1 MPYGLIS
8 RDEHPTSNIERPI
21 TPRRDFFSAVLIL
34 VTKILINLYDSH
46 RKLKQPFFKIVPLLR
61 HLFSQSPFA
70 VQYWFFYS
78 SFDVGR
84 SMFDVHLFQ

>member
-1 MPYGLIS
+1 MTIPFFLFS
-8 RDEHPTSNIERPI
+8 PSTPLRAVSLSNGRFDTGIWQL
-21 TPRRDFFSAVLIL
+21 FN
-34 VTKILINLYDSH
+34 NLYDSH
-46 RKLKQPFFKIVPLLR
+46 RKLKQLFFKIIPLIR
-61 HLFSQSPFA
+61 HLFLQPPFA